1 MAMKAKRCHP
11 ARNRGHTRIRIPAI
25 PLDMPGR
32 YTTGNIL
39 AVTGW
44 SHSTLYKRIKEGKFP
59 PPEKDGALN
68 FWRTSVVRH
77 ALKL

>member
-1 MAMKAKRCHP
+1 MAVSIT
-11 ARNRGHTRIRIPAI
+11 RNRKPSSGHTRVKTPRI

-44 SHSTLYKRIKEGKFP
+44 SHSTLYNRINHGKFP
-59 PPEKDGALN
+59 APMKDGAMN
-68 FWRTSVVRH
+68 YWDTSTVRE
-77 ALKL
+77 ALGL

>member
-1 MAMKAKRCHP
+1 MTASITHTRKTSS
-11 ARNRGHTRIRIPAI
+11 GHTRVKTPRI

-44 SHSTLYKRIKEGKFP
+44 SHSTLYNRINAGKFP
-59 PPEKDGALN
+59 APKKDGAMN
-68 FWRTSVVRH
+68 FWETSVVRD
-77 ALKL
+77 ALGL